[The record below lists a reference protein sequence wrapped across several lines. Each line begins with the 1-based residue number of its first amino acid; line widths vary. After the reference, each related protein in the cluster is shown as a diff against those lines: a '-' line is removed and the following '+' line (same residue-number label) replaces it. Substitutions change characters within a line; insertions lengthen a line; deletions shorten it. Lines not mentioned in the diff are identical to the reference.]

1 MMKDAGHPQGL
12 STGIRSFAVIKER
25 GCAKASL
32 FLVALRK
39 TLYNTEVSDNGKNRG
54 NVMKTLSILSARMLA
69 RALSLIKRGGSLPGQ
84 IALRID
90 PDVLSKLKYEGI
102 VILVTGTNGKT
113 STSNMIADLMM
124 HAGKTVISN
133 RRGDNMRAGVATAI
147 LTHCSLSGK
156 VRGNALVLE
165 VDELNVRHLL
175 PQLPVNAMVVTNF
188 FRDQLD
194 RAREMEQLIATIEH
208 ALGSFS
214 GTLVLNADDPNVMRL
229 ADHAPNAS
237 LHTFGVARNAASTEQ
252 TGEASE
258 GKFCPRC
265 GSRLI
270 YDYYQYSHVGSFHCS
285 GCAFCSPKPDVLLSD
300 VDLEDH
306 RFSWQQHAF
315 KSPAQGLYTIY
326 NCAAVCAVADLFH
339 ISVQALQNVFDHA
352 PQPKGRN
359 EKFKINGTECILNL
373 VKNPTGANEV
383 MKVIEADDRR
393 KSVLIVLNDREQDG
407 TDVSWIYDTHFEKF
421 INEQTAAVICTGTR
435 AYDMALRMKYEGY
448 EGELHIIADLQQA
461 VDALTAQEGC
471 VLYAIATYTALLPTR
486 NAIVRRL

>member
-1 MMKDAGHPQGL
+1 
-12 STGIRSFAVIKER
+12 
-25 GCAKASL
+25 
-32 FLVALRK
+32 
-39 TLYNTEVSDNGKNRG
+39 
-54 NVMKTLSILSARMLA
+54 
-69 RALSLIKRGGSLPGQ
+69 
-84 IALRID
+84 
-90 PDVLSKLKYEGI
+90 
-102 VILVTGTNGKT
+102 
-113 STSNMIADLMM
+113 
-124 HAGKTVISN
+124 
-133 RRGDNMRAGVATAI
+133 MRAGVATAI

-214 GTLVLNADDPNVMRL
+214 GTLVLNANDPNVMRL

-359 EKFKINGTECILNL
+359 EKFKIKETECILNL

-421 INEQTAAVICTGTR
+421 INEQTATVICTGTR

-448 EGELHIIADLQQA
+448 EGELRIIADLQQA
-461 VDALTAQEGC
+461 VDALIAQEGC